1 MLDDVSQSAKY
12 TIASLLLT
20 SIVALYH
27 ESLAAIWSVT
37 REKNLEI
44 ESVQNNP
51 GMKST
56 YSKWEVCMLLQV
68 SAAATTL
75 WAFEPVDYPCCNDRV
90 LNRTIHF
97 CFQVMHEMQI
107 MSDVGIAIDKVL
119 QDQIRY
125 T

>member
-1 MLDDVSQSAKY
+1 
-12 TIASLLLT
+12 
-20 SIVALYH
+20 
-27 ESLAAIWSVT
+27 
-37 REKNLEI
+37 
-44 ESVQNNP
+44 
-51 GMKST
+51 
-56 YSKWEVCMLLQV
+56 MLLQV